1 MFQAGDHPLRFDWT
15 LAPFYAVIFCWCAF
29 AAIFL
34 FRKRPPALPESV
46 RDRRAL
52 WPIALQA
59 LAYAAVW
66 ALHRHP
72 ASPLFTPA
80 WTPFFGI
87 LAVLLAASS
96 VGLVLVSVRT
106 LGGQWAIA
114 ARLIEGHQLITAGPY
129 RFVRNPIYTGMLGM
143 LIATGLVAG
152 HWLGLLLGCVL
163 FLVGTIWR
171 VRLEEQLLRA
181 RFGPQF
187 EHYRAKV
194 PALIPGV
201 W

>member
-1 MFQAGDHPLRFDWT
+1 MLFDWT
-15 LAPFYAVIFCWCAF
+15 LTPFYAVIFCWFAF

-34 FRKRPPALPESV
+34 LRKRPPAQPEAI

-59 LAYAAVW
+59 IAYAALW
-66 ALHRHP
+66 AVHRHP
-72 ASPLFTPA
+72 ASFLFTPA
-80 WTPFFGI
+80 WTPVLGI

-96 VGLVLVSVRT
+96 VCLVLVSVRT
-106 LGGQWAIA
+106 LGRQWAIA
-114 ARLIEGHQLITAGPY
+114 ARLIEGHALITAGPY
-129 RFVRNPIYTGMLGM
+129 RFVRNPIYTGMFGM
-143 LIATGLVAG
+143 LLATGLVVS
-152 HWLGLLLGCVL
+152 HWLGLLLGIVL

-181 RFGPQF
+181 QFGPAFAQ
-187 EHYRAKV
+187 YRAKV

>member
-1 MFQAGDHPLRFDWT
+1 MHFDWA
-15 LAPFYAVIFCWCAF
+15 LAAFYAVTFCWFAF

-34 FRKRPPALPESV
+34 FRKRPPAQAESI

-59 LAYAAVW
+59 IAYAAVW
-66 ALHRHP
+66 AVHRHP
-72 ASPLFTPA
+72 ASPFFTPA
-80 WTPFFGI
+80 WTPFVGI
-87 LAVLLAASS
+87 LAVLLAAAS
-96 VGLVLVSVRT
+96 VGLVLISVRT

-114 ARLIEGHQLITAGPY
+114 ARLIEGHKLITAGPY
-129 RFVRNPIYTGMLGM
+129 RFVRNPIYTGMFGM
-143 LIATGLVAG
+143 LIATSLVVS
-152 HWLGLLLGCVL
+152 HWLGLLLGSVL
-163 FLVGTIWR
+163 FLIGTIWR

-181 RFGPQF
+181 QFGPEFAQYC
-187 EHYRAKV
+187 EEV